1 VLINKF
7 LIGETKAAF
16 ESLAGLAHPADAS
29 LRHFF
34 RERAKLGQRDRE
46 FVAETVYA
54 WLRHKRSIEYIAGTQ
69 DANSLVIA
77 TLVTNLGI
85 GVRQLDAYVTRREAE
100 WAEHLKSR
108 TLDDAPPGVR
118 LDLPDWLVERIERS
132 AGEEA
137 LQEFARAMQRPAPLD
152 LRVNSLRA
160 ERDVVIARLQ
170 AEGVKASATPYSP
183 LGVRLLEKPALNKH
197 PLFTS
202 GAVEVQDEGSQ
213 LLCMLVGP
221 KRGEMVADFCAGA
234 GGKTLALGALMRST
248 GRLYAFDTSAKRLA
262 QFGPRLKR
270 SGLSNVHAQLIATES
285 DPKLKRLAGKFDRV
299 LVDAPCSGLG
309 TLRRNPDLKWRQS
322 PLAVDQMHAKQVA
335 ILGAAC
341 KLVKPGGHLIYATC
355 SVLTEENQ
363 DSVTEFLAARTDFR
377 MLPAGPVM
385 VAQKMAP
392 ELASDMGEYFVLSPQ
407 RDGTDGFFA
416 AVLERNAA

>member
-7 LIGETKAAF
+7 LIGETTAAF

-160 ERDVVIARLQ
+160 ERDEVIARLQ
-170 AEGVKASATPYSP
+170 AEGLKASATPYSP

>member
-7 LIGETKAAF
+7 LIGETAAAF
-16 ESLAGLAHPADAS
+16 EALAGLAHPADAS

-54 WLRHKRSIEYIAGTQ
+54 WLRHKRSVEHVAGTQ
-69 DANSLVIA
+69 DAKSLVIA
-77 TLVTNLGI
+77 TLVTNMGV
-85 GVRQLDAYVTRREAE
+85 GVRQLEPFVTRREAE
-100 WAEHLKSR
+100 WAEHLKSK

-118 LDLPDWLVERIERS
+118 LDLPDWLIERIERS
-132 AGEEA
+132 AGADE
-137 LQEFARAMQRPAPLD
+137 LQEFAHAMQRTAPLD

-160 ERDVVIARLQ
+160 EREDVIARLQ
-170 AEGVKASATPYSP
+170 AEGIKAHATPFSP
-183 LGVRLLEKPALNKH
+183 LGVRLAEKPALSKH
-197 PLFTS
+197 PLFTG

-270 SGLSNVHAQLIATES
+270 SGLSNVHAQVIASEG

-341 KLVKPGGHLIYATC
+341 KLVKPGGRLVYATC
-355 SVLTEENQ
+355 SVLEEENQ
-363 DSVTEFLAARTDFR
+363 DSVAEFLATRTDFSL
-377 MLPAGPVM
+377 LPAGKAM
-385 VAQKMAP
+385 AEQKMSP
-392 ELASDMGEYFVLSPQ
+392 QLAAAMGDYFVLSPQ
-407 RDGTDGFFA
+407 QQGTDGFFA
-416 AVLERNAA
+416 AVLERSAA